1 VVTES
6 IDAEFRAYAALPEIK
21 VEELNPWFCAE
32 SPAIKEILNVL
43 SRHQKKDGLFRIRLI
58 HRRKDY

>member
-21 VEELNPWFCAE
+21 VEGLNPWFCAE

-43 SRHQKKDGLFRIRLI
+43 SRHQKKRM
-58 HRRKDY
+58 DYFEST